1 MRSRHWRNAAWL
13 SAAVVVVA
21 VAAGG
26 IVLATAASERTRE
39 CTVESITD
47 VYVRHAPDYDRIRTI
62 ECGSIRTPRAS
73 AVEVTDPEC
82 EWDTVQVGSRYR
94 ITTVGIPV
102 REL

>member
-1 MRSRHWRNAAWL
+1 
-13 SAAVVVVA
+13 
-21 VAAGG
+21 
-26 IVLATAASERTRE
+26 
-39 CTVESITD
+39 
-47 VYVRHAPDYDRIRTI
+47 VRHAPDYDRIRTI

-94 ITTVGIPV
+94 ITTVGIPI